1 GGGGLSVGVISA
13 AVLCGSASLAQPAT
27 TAQNAPQ
34 TTKKKNAC
42 AFVPLSLIE
51 GFVKYKLS
59 LFHDIQEENM
69 SVCEVI
75 ATRPKS
81 PDAGMTGQSVSGS
94 SNLDADSVT
103 LVTVKVYWAGGKE
116 VARMN
121 QAEMSMAKQ
130 MMNDKD
136 VNIEELTGSGK
147 VRGLADKAFYSDVLP
162 SWFLKGD

>member
-1 GGGGLSVGVISA
+1 
-13 AVLCGSASLAQPAT
+13 
-27 TAQNAPQ
+27 
-34 TTKKKNAC
+34 
-42 AFVPLSLIE
+42 
-51 GFVKYKLS
+51 
-59 LFHDIQEENM
+59 
-69 SVCEVI
+69 
-75 ATRPKS
+75 
-81 PDAGMTGQSVSGS
+81 MTGQSVSGS

-162 SWFLKGD
+162 SWFLKGDVLVEVLSPLLRRAQIRAVFMATAKQALPLL